1 MKFYNAII
9 SLILFVLLL
18 APIGN
23 VSAQDHSSQTDGW
36 QGPRPAPQSPTPKSA
51 PQTPPVTPFPQP
63 SGPTGGKQTLEIPP
77 LPQAAVP
84 PPVHQEATIPPAIQP
99 SLPSPTLQPPSSRPS
114 QLLTVTVTDRDGRYI
129 TNLRPEDFVVYE
141 EDLPQPLTYFNTGQ
155 NEPMSLGLVVDTSE
169 SMMNKIG
176 RARQA
181 LRLLADTIESRD
193 EVFLAAFSSSPLLL
207 QDFTDSRALVMQAA
221 GRLQPNGRTALY
233 DAVLD
238 GLKRIQQGHRQKKA
252 LVLITD
258 GVDTASQASLADV
271 ITAIRGTSVLV
282 YTIGIGN
289 PNQRPMQQLR
299 PMMPMGPM
307 GMGGLMGRRGG
318 PIIPMGPMGPM
329 GPRGPMPLPPG
340 QTVDETVDSR
350 TLEAISE
357 ETGAKNFLL
366 NTADVV
372 GNSAV
377 LEAAASTIVS
387 ELRQQY
393 SLGYRSPLKGD
404 VHREVRVEA
413 RRGGVIVRA
422 QKGVN

>member
-1 MKFYNAII
+1 MKLYHFIV
-9 SLILFVLLL
+9 SLFLLALLL
-18 APIGN
+18 VPLGN
-23 VSAQDHSSQTDGW
+23 TSAQQPSLPADGW
-36 QGPRPAPQSPTPKSA
+36 QGPRPAPQSPTPKPA

-77 LPQAAVP
+77 QPQ
-84 PPVHQEATIPPAIQP
+84 ATIPPPAQQEVTIP
-99 SLPSPTLQPPSSRPS
+99 SVLQPPLPSSAPQPPSTRPS
-114 QLLTVTVTDRDGRYI
+114 QLLTVTVTDQDGRYI

-155 NEPMSLGLVVDTSE
+155 NEPISLGLVVDISE
-169 SMMNKIG
+169 SMLNKIG

-181 LRLLADTIESRD
+181 LRLLADAIESRD
-193 EVFLAAFSSSPLLL
+193 EVFLAAFSNTPLLL
-207 QDFTDSRALVMQAA
+207 QDFTDSRALVMQATA
-221 GRLQPNGRTALY
+221 RLQPNGRTALY

-252 LVLITD
+252 LVVITD
-258 GVDTASQASLADV
+258 GVDTASQASLAEV
-271 ITAIRGTSVLV
+271 TAAIRSASVLV

-289 PNQRPMQQLR
+289 PNSSPIRQLR
-299 PMMPMGPM
+299 PSMPMGPM
-307 GMGGLMGRRGG
+307 GMGGMMGGRGSPFG
-318 PIIPMGPMGPM
+318 MMGPM
-329 GPRGPMPLPPG
+329 GPRSPMPTSPG
-340 QTVDETVDSR
+340 QGIDENVDSR

-357 ETGAKNFLL
+357 ETGAKHFLL

-372 GNSAV
+372 GNGAV
-377 LEAAASTIVS
+377 LEAAATTIVS

-404 VHREVRVEA
+404 LHREVRVET
-413 RRGGVIVRA
+413 RRGGVVVRA